1 MNHIAENVAAR
12 ADFIVSTGDLVEP
25 RSQQAYQFIRQMLS
39 LRLVSDLPGP
49 QPISIEGLQD
59 FPMVFLPGNHDDR
72 EFFFSH
78 LYRSVPHTS
87 LMNVA
92 FQHKGVQ
99 FICLDWGIQTKAVAS
114 PELFDF
120 LRQALEVEL
129 PSVILTHHHL
139 VPIGSRWLDK
149 FIADDI
155 DQFWEIVTAPGVSHK
170 VLGMICGHVHMT
182 YEEQVEGIPVLGL
195 RSTAFPFAHTD
206 EPLTILEPPHYR
218 LVTIQ
223 DGILT
228 SRVYE
233 VPL

>member
-1 MNHIAENVAAR
+1 
-12 ADFIVSTGDLVEP
+12 
-25 RSQQAYQFIRQMLS
+25 
-39 LRLVSDLPGP
+39 
-49 QPISIEGLQD
+49 
-59 FPMVFLPGNHDDR
+59 
-72 EFFFSH
+72 
-78 LYRSVPHTS
+78 
-87 LMNVA
+87 MNVA

-99 FICLDWGIQTKAVAS
+99 FICLDWGAQPKAVAS

-120 LRQALEVEL
+120 LSQALESEL

-139 VPIGSRWLDK
+139 VPIGSRWLDE

-182 YEEQVEGIPVLGL
+182 YEEQVAGIPVLGL

-206 EPLTILEPPHYR
+206 EPLRTLQPPHYR

-228 SRVYE
+228 SRIYE